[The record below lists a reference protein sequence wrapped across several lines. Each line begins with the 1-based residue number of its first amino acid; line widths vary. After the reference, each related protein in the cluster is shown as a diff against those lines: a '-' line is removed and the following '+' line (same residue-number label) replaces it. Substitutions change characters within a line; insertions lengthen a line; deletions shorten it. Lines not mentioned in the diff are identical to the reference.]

1 MPMSDGTATVMVADA
16 FGEPLTARR
25 VPLPRLEPGGV
36 LVKIAAA
43 GVCGSDLDILGG
55 EDPRIGLPLVPG
67 HEGVG
72 WVVET
77 GGERADVFG
86 RPLRPGDLATWNRG
100 ISCGRCYECAVMRQP
115 ALCPNRRVYG
125 INIPASEPPGLN
137 GCYATHI
144 YLRPATQIVKLA
156 EDVEPAAV
164 VAATCS
170 GATAA
175 HAIEQA
181 DVQPGEV
188 VVVIGPGPLG
198 LFAAAL
204 AFEKG
209 AREVV
214 ILGTRRGA
222 ARLAMAERF
231 GCRPVNIHETT
242 PQQRAAM
249 VRELSWGRGADVV
262 VDAAGRPESIRE
274 ALGLV
279 ARGGRVVL
287 PGVATPVGQVPVA
300 VYEELAVKN
309 VSLHGTWVS
318 DTRHLCQALQVA
330 TSPRYR
336 LAEMVTAF
344 ALMQANEALQALR
357 ERKVIKAVLVQ
368 EK

>member
-1 MPMSDGTATVMVADA
+1 MVWVAEA
-16 FGEPLTARR
+16 FGRPLTARA
-25 VPLPRLEPGGV
+25 VALPRLEPGAV

-77 GGERADVFG
+77 GGDRVDVFG
-86 RPLRPGDLATWNRG
+86 RPLRPGDLVTWNRG
-100 ISCGRCYECAVMRQP
+100 ISCGQCYECAVIRQP

-144 YLRPATQIVKLA
+144 YLRPATQIIKLDS
-156 EDVEPAAV
+156 DVDPAAV

-175 HAIEQA
+175 HAVEQA
-181 DVQPGEV
+181 DVQPGEI

-204 AFEKG
+204 AFERG
-209 AREVV
+209 ARQVV
-214 ILGTRRGA
+214 VLGTRRGA
-222 ARLAMAERF
+222 ARLAMAQRF
-231 GCRPVNIHETT
+231 GCRTLNIHETT
-242 PQQRAAM
+242 AEERASV
-249 VRELSWGRGADVV
+249 VRGLSGDRGANVV
-262 VDAAGRPESIRE
+262 VDAAGRPESVRE

-287 PGVATPVGQVPVA
+287 PGVATPIGQVPIA
-300 VYEELAVKN
+300 VYEELSVKN
-309 VSLHGTWVS
+309 VTLHGTWVS
-318 DTRHLCQALQVA
+318 DTRHLWQALQVA

-336 LAEMVTAF
+336 LGDMVTAF
-344 ALMQANEALQALR
+344 PLMQANEALQALR

-368 EK
+368 QR